1 MLASGKVGREAE
13 DAFIA
18 AYTGNEDADQDDAV
32 VDLAPATDQ
41 ALAEV
46 VRAEVQALDLP
57 EHEESTEFVARYEKA
72 AAVVAEAVA

>member
-1 MLASGKVGREAE
+1 M
-13 DAFIA
+13 
-18 AYTGNEDADQDDAV
+18 

-57 EHEESTEFVARYEKA
+57 EHEESVEFIARYEKA